1 MSPSHTFTATFVS
14 YEDQGDC
21 AVVSLVDDAE
31 DPRDYLIFQRAYEF
45 TQQDIQLGMDA
56 VHVERNDQGWSGYG
70 GLRRVTL
77 TRESLTLELDE
88 RGAALMDDT
97 TFMRVDLDLP
107 LADSETLCVGLRVCF
122 EGMSFY
128 VDQTVQV

>member
-21 AVVSLVDDAE
+21 AVVSLADDAE

-56 VHVERNDQGWSGYG
+56 VHVERNGQVGSGYG

-77 TRESLTLELDE
+77 SRERLTLELDE
-88 RGAALMDDT
+88 RGAELMDGT
-97 TFMRVDLDLP
+97 TFMREDLDLSI
-107 LADSETLCVGLRVCF
+107 ADSKKLCVGLRACF

-128 VDQTVQV
+128 ADEVGLG